1 MVFIDRAR
9 ELSELLMGLPEGEL
23 DQLKRAWTEHTTE
36 VNIGED
42 LQSRLRQE
50 RSTVRLDIVSED
62 VEAVDT

>member
-1 MVFIDRAR
+1 
-9 ELSELLMGLPEGEL
+9 MGLPEGEL

-62 VEAVDT
+62 IEAVDT